1 MSADIDQSVAPADGT
16 PSAAPA
22 AAPPPAAPS
31 AARSRRRH
39 IIDISAITAIASVVL
54 ALVFNGLQVRD
65 SADQARAARQATELA
80 LLTQLNGIVARS
92 ESTVSPL
99 DQEFRQTE
107 VRNQQLSNRTEAALS
122 ITLKN
127 LNYLA
132 WLYNN
137 GFVSIPG
144 ARQLW
149 ERQMNCMY
157 ATAVLVFT
165 PRIDVRLQA
174 LRRFVG
180 YPPPAAM
187 TRIRNETCS

>member
-1 MSADIDQSVAPADGT
+1 MSADIDQSVASADGST
-16 PSAAPA
+16 SAAPA

-39 IIDISAITAIASVVL
+39 IIDISAITAIVSLVV

-65 SADQARAARQATELA
+65 SAEQARASRQATELG

-99 DQEFRQTE
+99 DREFLQAE
-107 VRNQQLSNRTEAALS
+107 AHSGAVLSPKTEASLA

-127 LNYLA
+127 LDYMA
-132 WLYNN
+132 WLFNK
-137 GFVSIPG
+137 GFVDIPG

-149 ERQMNCMY
+149 ARRMKCMY
-157 ATAVLVFT
+157 ATAVLVYGKT
-165 PRIDVRLQA
+165 ANVRLRNLQQ
-174 LRRFVG
+174 FVG
-180 YPPPAAM
+180 FPPPSSM
-187 TRIRNETCS
+187 TRIRNELC